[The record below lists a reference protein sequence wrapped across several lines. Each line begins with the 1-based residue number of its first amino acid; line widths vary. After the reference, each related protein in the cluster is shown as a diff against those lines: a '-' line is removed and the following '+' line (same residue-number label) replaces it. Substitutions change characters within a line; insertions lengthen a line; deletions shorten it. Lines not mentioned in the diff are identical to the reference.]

1 LQTPLGLLE
10 IDPSLPDGE
19 AIATIRPEAIRIGA
33 NGHNNLTAY
42 VKQYNY
48 QGLIAKCLTG
58 LNGVN
63 LHIVAPPHHFFQ
75 VGEEITI
82 HIPKDKIWLLPA
94 GTNS

>member
-63 LHIVAPPHHFFQ
+63 LHIVAPPH
-75 VGEEITI
+75 T
-82 HIPKDKIWLLPA
+82 L
-94 GTNS
+94 